1 MTTYLKSIPS
11 VISGIS
17 VTDAYQSALKIMG
30 HDYANKYANYFAKKQ
45 KTIKSGKSSF
55 RDSGRQKTYNAEFK
69 AIREYKNITLEESK
83 RGVDEEK
90 RKAQFKTLNWKESQR
105 YFKKIAK
112 SKTYQ
117 KLCENR
123 IGSNGGHKNPTLVK
137 KVFRGAT
144 AGRACWNG
152 VMELQENNCPYTII
166 HEFAHLCG
174 NMHHD
179 IGFRRDV
186 IKLASV
192 FLGKEFGNRL
202 KKEFKDAKLKITTGN
217 HVMSPEQWIA
227 SVMRMEKIRESKS

>member
-1 MTTYLKSIPS
+1 MTTYVKSIPS

-17 VTDAYQSALKIMG
+17 VTDAYQSALKIMS
-30 HDYANKYANYFAKKQ
+30 HEYANKYANYFAKKH

-55 RDSGRQKTYNAEFK
+55 KDSGRQKTYNAEFK
-69 AIREYKNITLEESK
+69 AIRELRNHINNEDDVYHAKKLQTL
-83 RGVDEEK
+83 D
-90 RKAQFKTLNWKESQR
+90 WKGSQKL
-105 YFKKIAK
+105 FKKIAK

-117 KLCENR
+117 KLCDNR
-123 IGSNGGHKNPTLVK
+123 IGSNGGHNNPRLVK

-144 AGRACWNG
+144 AGRATWDG
-152 VMELQENNCPYTII
+152 AMELQEKNCPYTII

-186 IKLASV
+186 IKLASM
-192 FLGKEFGNRL
+192 FISKQFGNLL
-202 KKEFKDAKLKITTGN
+202 KSNFKEAKLKITTGS

>member
-17 VTDAYQSALKIMG
+17 VTDAYQSALKIMS

-69 AIREYKNITLEESK
+69 AIREYKNLTLEETK

-90 RKAQFKTLNWKESQR
+90 RKAQFKTLNWKQTQK
-105 YFKKIAK
+105 YFNKIAK

-123 IGSNGGHKNPTLVK
+123 IGSNGGHKNPTVVK

-186 IKLASV
+186 IKLATM
-192 FLGKEFGNRL
+192 FLGKDFGKRL
-202 KKEFKDAKLKITTGN
+202 KKEFKDAKLKITTGS

>member
-17 VTDAYQSALKIMG
+17 VTDAYQSALKIMS

-55 RDSGRQKTYNAEFK
+55 RDSGRQKTNNAEFK
-69 AIREYKNITLEESK
+69 TIREYKFAD
-83 RGVDEEK
+83 GVDEVK
-90 RKAQFKTLNWKESQR
+90 RRAAQFKTLNWKETVK
-105 YFKKIAK
+105 YFNKIAK

-117 KLCENR
+117 KLCDNR
-123 IGSNGGHKNPTLVK
+123 IGSNGGHKNPTVVK

-144 AGRACWNG
+144 AGRACYNG

-186 IKLASV
+186 IKLSSM
-192 FLGKEFGNRL
+192 FLGQEFARQL
-202 KKEFKDAKLKITTGN
+202 KKNFKDAKLKITTGS

>member
-17 VTDAYQSALKIMG
+17 VTDAYQSALKIMS
-30 HDYANKYANYFAKKQ
+30 HDYAYKYSNYFAKKQ

-90 RKAQFKTLNWKESQR
+90 RKAQFKTLNWKQTQK
-105 YFKKIAK
+105 YFNKIAK

-123 IGSNGGHKNPTLVK
+123 IGSNGGHKNPTVVK

-186 IKLASV
+186 IKLATM
-192 FLGKEFGNRL
+192 FLGKDFGKRL
-202 KKEFKDAKLKITTGN
+202 KKEFKDAKLKITTGS

>member
-17 VTDAYQSALKIMG
+17 VTDAYQSALKIMS

-90 RKAQFKTLNWKESQR
+90 RKAQFKTLNWKQSQK
-105 YFKKIAK
+105 YFNKIAK

-123 IGSNGGHKNPTLVK
+123 IGSNGGHKNPTVVK

-186 IKLASV
+186 IKLATM
-192 FLGKEFGNRL
+192 FLGKDFGKRL
-202 KKEFKDAKLKITTGN
+202 KKEFKDAKLKITTGS